1 MLKQIDIK
9 MLLGA
14 IACIALGIGLING
27 AIQNVI
33 YFADPMNEMFTCA
46 FAFIGTIG
54 FAANIKR

>member
-14 IACIALGIGLING
+14 IACVALGIGLING
-27 AIQNVI
+27 AIQNYV
-33 YFADPMNEMFTCA
+33 YFADPMNEMFMCA
-46 FAFIGTIG
+46 FAFMGTIG

>member
-14 IACIALGIGLING
+14 IACVALGIGLISG
-27 AIQNVI
+27 AIQNYI
-33 YFADPMNEMFTCA
+33 YFADPMNEMFMCA
-46 FAFIGTIG
+46 FAFMGTIG